1 MPPALLSVKNS
12 LTHTGSLMPRVKRD
26 KKISRGLLEI
36 REQKGLQSRLARHLG
51 VTRQAIS
58 DWPVVPIDR
67 LKAVEKFTGIPRE
80 KLRPDIFR

>member
-1 MPPALLSVKNS
+1 
-12 LTHTGSLMPRVKRD
+12 MPRAKPE
-26 KKISRGLLEI
+26 KKISRGLSEI
-36 REQKGLQSRLARHLG
+36 RSKKGLQSQLARHLG

-67 LKAVEKFTGIPRE
+67 LRAVEKFTGIPRE

>member
-1 MPPALLSVKNS
+1 
-12 LTHTGSLMPRVKRD
+12 MPRAKRD
-26 KKISRGLLEI
+26 TKISRGLSEI
-36 REQKGLQSRLARHLG
+36 KARKGLQSQLARHLG

-80 KLRPDIFR
+80 RLRPDIFR